1 MKSENIPIL
10 LVEDN
15 PGDARLIREMLREPG
30 GEWFMLTQA
39 DRLASG
45 LEALQGGRVGLVLL
59 DLTLPDSVG
68 LDTFMRFHARAPEV
82 PIIVLTGTDDEEL
95 ALNAVKNGAQDYLIK
110 GAVGGGLLLRAMR
123 YALER
128 KRAERALRESEQRYA
143 LAALGANDGLWDW
156 DLMSDRVYFS
166 PRWKAMLGFAEAEVG
181 ECTEEWLERIHEDD
195 RATFR
200 VHLEH
205 HLEGLTP
212 HLQCEYRMR
221 HRDGEYRWMLCR
233 GIAVRGCEGCAQRMA
248 GSQTDIHERKQ
259 AEEQLYHDAL
269 HDALTGLPNRVLLM
283 DRLERALERT
293 RREPSAVC
301 AVLFIDLDRFK
312 NVNDSLGH
320 LAGDHLLVECARR
333 LMTDRRPGDTL
344 ARLGGDEFI
353 LLLEGVSGLEDAVHV
368 VERIQEQFAHA
379 FEILGHDL
387 YMAAS
392 IGVAMGSK
400 EYQRPEDLLRDAD
413 NAMYQAKA
421 RGKACYSVFDASMHT
436 RAVAFLQ
443 VETSLRRAIDRQNFL
458 IYYQP
463 VVCLQSGE
471 LVGFEALLR
480 WQHAERGL
488 ILPADF
494 IPLAEET
501 RLILRIGDWVLRE
514 ACRQLQA
521 WRRKQAGL
529 ERVHIAVNVSS
540 KQFSE
545 ENLVARVAGILTE
558 TGLPANSLVLE
569 ITESVIMENMEL
581 AAAKLRE
588 LRSLGIRISMDDFGT
603 GYSSLSYLH
612 RFPVDTLKIDQS
624 FVRHM
629 GEAGESVEIVRAI
642 LSLARTLHLDV
653 VAEGTETQ
661 AQADI
666 LQSLGCPHSQ
676 GYLYS
681 VPLPK
686 QQASALLRQH
696 GLGRWKH

>member
-1 MKSENIPIL
+1 MKAENIPIL

-30 GEWFMLTQA
+30 GEWFSLSQA
-39 DRLASG
+39 DRLADG
-45 LEALQGGRVGLVLL
+45 LALLEGHAVGLVLL

-82 PIIVLTGTDDEEL
+82 PIIVLTGMDDEIL

-110 GAVGGGLLLRAMR
+110 GEVGGGLLLRSMR

-156 DLMSDRVYFS
+156 DLLSDRVYFS
-166 PRWKAMLGFAEAEVG
+166 PRWKAMLGFSEGEVG
-181 ECTEEWLERIHEDD
+181 ETAEEWLERIHEDD
-195 RATFR
+195 RPAFR
-200 VHLEH
+200 VHLDH

-221 HRDGEYRWMLCR
+221 HRDGDYRWMLCR
-233 GIAVRGCEGCAQRMA
+233 GIAVRGSSGCAQRMA

-259 AEEQLYHDAL
+259 AEEQLFHDAL

-293 RREPSAVC
+293 RREPDSVC

-333 LMTDRRPGDTL
+333 LRSARRPGDTL

-353 LLLEGVSGLEDAVHV
+353 LLLENIGGVEEAVHV
-368 VERIQEQFAHA
+368 VERIQQQLGQSFD
-379 FEILGHDL
+379 ILGHDL
-387 YMAAS
+387 FMAAS

-400 EYQRPEDLLRDAD
+400 EYLRPEDLLRDAD
-413 NAMYQAKA
+413 NAMYRAKA
-421 RGKACYSVFDASMHT
+421 RGKACYSVFDTSMHS

-443 VETSLRRAIDRQNFL
+443 METGLRRAIERQNFQV
-458 IYYQP
+458 YYQP
-463 VVCLQSGE
+463 VVSLESGE
-471 LVGFEALLR
+471 LVAFEALLR
-480 WQHAERGL
+480 WQHAERGI

-501 RLILRIGDWVLRE
+501 RLILRIGEWVLRE
-514 ACRQLQA
+514 ACRQLQS
-521 WRRKQAGL
+521 WRRKLPGL
-529 ERVHIAVNVSS
+529 ERVRISVNVSS
-540 KQFSE
+540 KQFSHDD
-545 ENLVARVAGILTE
+545 LVGCVRGILRE
-558 TGLPANSLVLE
+558 TGLSADSLILE
-569 ITESVIMENMEL
+569 ITESVIMENMDL

-588 LRSLGIRISMDDFGT
+588 LRALGVRISMDDFGT

-629 GEAGESVEIVRAI
+629 DEEGESVEIVRAI

-653 VAEGTETQ
+653 IAEGTETE

-666 LQSLGCPHSQ
+666 LRSLGCPYGQ
-676 GYLYS
+676 GYLFS

-686 QQASALLRQH
+686 QQAAIMLRQH
-696 GLGRWKH
+696 AAGPWRH